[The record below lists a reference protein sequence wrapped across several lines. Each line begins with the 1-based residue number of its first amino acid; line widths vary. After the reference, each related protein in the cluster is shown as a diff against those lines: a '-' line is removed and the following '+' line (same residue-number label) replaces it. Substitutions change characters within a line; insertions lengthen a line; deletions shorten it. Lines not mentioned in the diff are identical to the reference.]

1 MHAQPTAPVDLRRL
15 VHGYFELT
23 KPRVTLLAA
32 FCALIGMLLASD
44 NWVPWQVLVFGLAG
58 ISLLVVSGFTFNCL
72 VERSIDARMART
84 RARASARGEVSVL
97 GSLVFAGVLGGLGAW
112 MLYAFVNP
120 LTMWLTLATFVGYA
134 VIYTVVLKPATPQ
147 NIVIGGASGA
157 MPPVLGWAAVANEV
171 SAPALVLFLIIFVWT
186 PPHFWALALYRVED
200 YKLSGLPML
209 PVTHGSKF
217 TRLNI
222 LLYTFLLLA
231 TTLLP
236 FLIGMSGL
244 LYLASALILGG
255 VFLGY
260 AWRLWRH
267 YTDALSRRTFGYS
280 IFYLAA
286 LFGAL
291 LVDHY
296 FRF

>member
-1 MHAQPTAPVDLRRL
+1 
-15 VHGYFELT
+15 
-23 KPRVTLLAA
+23 
-32 FCALIGMLLASD
+32 
-44 NWVPWQVLVFGLAG
+44 
-58 ISLLVVSGFTFNCL
+58 
-72 VERSIDARMART
+72 
-84 RARASARGEVSVL
+84 
-97 GSLVFAGVLGGLGAW
+97 
-112 MLYAFVNP
+112 
-120 LTMWLTLATFVGYA
+120 
-134 VIYTVVLKPATPQ
+134 
-147 NIVIGGASGA
+147 

-200 YKLSGLPML
+200 YKQSGLPML
-209 PVTHGSKF
+209 PVTHGSEF

-244 LYLASALILGG
+244 LYLISALALGG